1 MEPPAAVTT
10 DLLGKPT
17 STISERI
24 GFYHAPAAASSR
36 LRFMNA
42 RRQAVR
48 AQILRTAADL
58 FRERGYRASTL
69 DDIARRLGMSK
80 TSLYGHFRA
89 KEEMLAAIS
98 RETIEGFTR
107 ELTLVLRSRL
117 APEDKLRRVVRQH
130 VRFVIANR
138 SFLTVF
144 FSEEPNLPP
153 RFARQ
158 LAAQKNRYDKG
169 VESIVREGIRR
180 GAFREMPSRLVVFA
194 LLGMLNW
201 LYKWY
206 NPSGRWGAEEISA
219 ALLTLVEGGLLAAPR
234 RGPRLSGRLRRLRR
248 ELHAVERALD
258 G

>member
-1 MEPPAAVTT
+1 
-10 DLLGKPT
+10 
-17 STISERI
+17 
-24 GFYHAPAAASSR
+24 
-36 LRFMNA
+36 MNA

-48 AQILRTAADL
+48 DQILRTAADL

-69 DDIARRLGMSK
+69 DDIAKRLGMSK
-80 TSLYGHFRA
+80 TSLYGYFRA

-98 RETIEGFTR
+98 RETIESFTR
-107 ELTLVLRSRL
+107 ELSLVLRSSL
-117 APEDKLRRVVRQH
+117 PPEDKLRRVVRQH

-144 FSEEPNLPP
+144 FSEEANLPA

-169 VESIVREGIRR
+169 VEAIVVEGIRR
-180 GAFREMPSRLVVFA
+180 GAFREVSPRLAVFG

-219 ALLTLVEGGLLAAPR
+219 AFLTLIEGGLLTTPR
-234 RGPRLSGRLRRLRR
+234 RGPRLSARLRRLRR
-248 ELHAVERALD
+248 ELQSVERALD

>member
-1 MEPPAAVTT
+1 
-10 DLLGKPT
+10 
-17 STISERI
+17 
-24 GFYHAPAAASSR
+24 
-36 LRFMNA
+36 MNA

-48 AQILRTAADL
+48 DQILRTAADL

-80 TSLYGHFRA
+80 ASLYGHFRA

-98 RETIEGFTR
+98 RETIEAFTR
-107 ELTLVLRSRL
+107 ELSLVLRSGL
-117 APEDKLRRVVRQH
+117 PPEDKLRRVVRQH

-144 FSEEPNLPP
+144 FSEEANLPA

-158 LAAQKNRYDKG
+158 LTAQKRRYDRA
-169 VESIVREGIRR
+169 VESIVIEGIRR
-180 GAFREMPSRLVVFA
+180 GAFRALPPRLVVFA

-206 NPSGRWGAEEISA
+206 NPSGRWGAEEISSG
-219 ALLTLVEGGLLAAPR
+219 LLTLLEGGLLEAPR
-234 RGPRLSGRLRRLRR
+234 RGPRLTTRLRRLRR
-248 ELHAVERALD
+248 ELRSVEAAL
-258 G
+258 GA

>member
-1 MEPPAAVTT
+1 MR
-10 DLLGKPT
+10 D
-17 STISERI
+17 
-24 GFYHAPAAASSR
+24 
-36 LRFMNA
+36 
-42 RRQAVR
+42 
-48 AQILRTAADL
+48 QILRTAADL

-69 DDIARRLGMSK
+69 DDIAKRLGMSK
-80 TSLYGHFRA
+80 TSLYGYFRA

-98 RETIEGFTR
+98 RETIESFTR
-107 ELTLVLRSRL
+107 ELSLVLRSSL
-117 APEDKLRRVVRQH
+117 PPEDKLRRVVRQH

-144 FSEEPNLPP
+144 FSEEANLPA

-169 VESIVREGIRR
+169 VEAIVVEGIRR
-180 GAFREMPSRLVVFA
+180 GAFREVSPRLAVFG

-219 ALLTLVEGGLLAAPR
+219 AFLTLIEGGLLTTPR
-234 RGPRLSGRLRRLRR
+234 RGPRLSARLRRLRR
-248 ELHAVERALD
+248 ELQSVERALD